1 MRFTVEEFHDLIKLL
16 EEKPEWRED
25 LRRLVLTDEL
35 LKLPEA
41 FRELVEVQRRTEER
55 IEALT
60 ERLETLE
67 KRVEELAEAQR
78 KTEERIGALTG
89 RLETLERRVEELAE
103 AQRRTEE
110 RLESLAEKIETLTTH
125 MDTLATAHGRLEDRV
140 GKMIGQ
146 MLELLYAKRAGA
158 YFGRFLRRVQVVETH
173 SLEDRLESELSP
185 GEFNDLLLLDLLV
198 KGRLR
203 HAPEERE
210 VWLAVEISATVD
222 RTDVERAARRARLL
236 RKAGYQAIPVAAGEK
251 TTLGAEEAAR
261 LEKVALM
268 RDGVISF
275 WEEALKAWIDSCRR

>member
-60 ERLETLE
+60 ERLETLG
-67 KRVEELAEAQR
+67 K
-78 KTEERIGALTG
+78 
-89 RLETLERRVEELAE
+89 RVEELAE

-110 RLESLAEKIETLTTH
+110 RLGSLAEAQGKTEGRLESLAEKIETLTAH
-125 MDTLATAHGRLEDRV
+125 IDTLATAHGRLEDRV
-140 GKMIGQ
+140 GKMMGQ

-203 HAPEERE
+203 HAEDRE

>member
-16 EEKPEWRED
+16 EEKPEWREE

-55 IEALT
+55 IETLT

-67 KRVEELAEAQR
+67 RRVEELAEAQR
-78 KTEERIGALTG
+78 KTEERIGALTE

-203 HAPEERE
+203 HAEDRE

>member
-55 IEALT
+55 IGALT

-67 KRVEELAEAQR
+67 RRVEELAEAQR

-140 GKMIGQ
+140 GKMMGQ

-275 WEEALKAWIDSCRR
+275 WEEALKAWIDSYRR

>member
-55 IEALT
+55 IGALT

-67 KRVEELAEAQR
+67 RRVEELAEAQR

-110 RLESLAEKIETLTTH
+110 RLESLAEKIETLTAH
-125 MDTLATAHGRLEDRV
+125 IDTLATAHGRLEDRV
-140 GKMIGQ
+140 GKMMGQ

-275 WEEALKAWIDSCRR
+275 WEEALKAWIDSYRR

>member
-60 ERLETLE
+60 ERLETLG
-67 KRVEELAEAQR
+67 KRVEELA
-78 KTEERIGALTG
+78 
-89 RLETLERRVEELAE
+89 V

-140 GKMIGQ
+140 GKMMGQ

-275 WEEALKAWIDSCRR
+275 WEEALKAWIDSYRR